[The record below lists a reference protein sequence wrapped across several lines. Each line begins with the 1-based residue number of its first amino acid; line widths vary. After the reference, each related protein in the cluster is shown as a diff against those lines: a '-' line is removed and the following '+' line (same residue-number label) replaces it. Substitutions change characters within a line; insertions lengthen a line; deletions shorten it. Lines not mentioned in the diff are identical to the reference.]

1 MSEDIRAARP
11 SAERL
16 LNFGCGAT
24 FHPDWTNLD
33 ASPVSPGVI
42 AHDVRRGFPYSES
55 AFDAVYGSHVLEH
68 LEPEAAM
75 RLLRECFRILKPGGI
90 VRIVVPDLEVIAR
103 LYLQSLEGAVRK
115 DAESVSRYDWIML
128 ELYDQAVRTRTGGYM
143 GAYLRSAL
151 SDAQAQFAASRVGV
165 EAMGHVA
172 GNMQRFSALPR
183 MVRRLRSAISSV
195 RNLAAEACAFV
206 FLGPEGRAAL
216 REGTFRRR
224 GEIHQWMYDRFSLVR
239 ALEQAGFTAA
249 RVCAA
254 DESHISG
261 FSGFGLE
268 TANGQARK
276 PDSLYVEARKPRLT
290 RGVAD
295 PQ

>member
-1 MSEDIRAARP
+1 
-11 SAERL
+11 
-16 LNFGCGAT
+16 
-24 FHPDWTNLD
+24 
-33 ASPVSPGVI
+33 
-42 AHDVRRGFPYSES
+42 
-55 AFDAVYGSHVLEH
+55 DAVYGSHVLEH

-90 VRIVVPDLEVIAR
+90 VRIVVPDLGVIVR
-103 LYLQSLEGAVRK
+103 LYLQSLEGALK
-115 DAESVSRYDWIML
+115 ADAESVSRYDWIML
-128 ELYDQAVRTRTGGYM
+128 ELYDQAVRTRTGGHM

-151 SDAQAQFAASRVGV
+151 SDAEARFAASRVGV
-165 EAMGHVA
+165 ESMKHAA
-172 GNMQRFSALPR
+172 GDMERFPALSRVLRRVRSALLA
-183 MVRRLRSAISSV
+183 VRST
-195 RNLAAEACAFV
+195 AAEACAFV
-206 FLGPEGRAAL
+206 FLGLEGRAAL
-216 REGTFRRR
+216 HEGTFRRG

-261 FSGFGLE
+261 FAGFGLE